1 MSCLFFRVVLV
12 ESVFGCAP
20 IDNAEDDRQTRV
32 DGGNFVHVPSRRTS
46 SDWVSPPLRV
56 LCFLQLAFCHIM
68 SDFTFSWNTRSSH
81 SSDTHRLDM
90 KDVTS
95 NRHSRHTLVYP
106 KKRPSPHGV
115 TKAHKSPLLPL
126 NGVARRT
133 PRHPKAALL
142 QQQRQREAQIQALRR
157 EGIFIE
163 DEYMDEIHRYM
174 LEMEVR

>member
-1 MSCLFFRVVLV
+1 M
-12 ESVFGCAP
+12 P
-20 IDNAEDDRQTRV
+20 
-32 DGGNFVHVPSRRTS
+32 
-46 SDWVSPPLRV
+46 
-56 LCFLQLAFCHIM
+56 
-68 SDFTFSWNTRSSH
+68 DFTFSRNTRSPQP
-81 SSDTHRLDM
+81 SDTHRLDM

-95 NRHSRHTLVYP
+95 NRHSRHALVYP

-174 LEMEVR
+174 LEMEVRCSLMRYTSATTEFSSTSGTPCLPLNQWTNNQRLGGTCDRV